1 MEQKCDTDH
10 PNWSRNVD
18 TEERL
23 FKRVLKA
30 YRNSNNPKLNRF
42 AIMTDDGPA
51 YVEGRIDGVYIEI
64 IGEQLT
70 LFVGTA
76 IAATNL
82 LICHGADYATI
93 EEVKSW

>member
-30 YRNSNNPKLNRF
+30 YRYDDDPKQNRF
-42 AIMTDDGPA
+42 TIMTDDGLA
-51 YVEGRIDGVYIEI
+51 YVEGRIDGVYIKI
-64 IGEQLT
+64 TAGEQLKH
-70 LFVGTA
+70 FVGTA

-82 LICHGADYATI
+82 LICHGADYTTI
-93 EEVKSW
+93 EEVE